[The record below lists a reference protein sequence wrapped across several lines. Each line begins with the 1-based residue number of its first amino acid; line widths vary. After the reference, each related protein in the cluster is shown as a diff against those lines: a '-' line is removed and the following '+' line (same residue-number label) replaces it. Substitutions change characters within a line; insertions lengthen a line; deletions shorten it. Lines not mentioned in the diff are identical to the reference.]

1 MSEILVDTCVWID
14 FFSGRPLPRL
24 EEALQEGRVRLSPV
38 VAAELLSGAR
48 AGSEQ
53 KKLRA
58 FLLDLETPAFGIGH
72 WFEVGALRQKLAKKG
87 LQVST
92 PDAHVAQAAL
102 DGGGLLYSFD
112 QIFKK
117 MAAWIP
123 LKIVD

>member
-1 MSEILVDTCVWID
+1 VSEILVDTCVWID
-14 FFSGRPLPRL
+14 FFAGRPLPRL

-48 AGSEQ
+48 TGAEQ

-58 FLLDLETPAFGIGH
+58 FLLELETPEFGIGH
-72 WFEVGALRQKLAKKG
+72 WFEVGALRQKLMKRG

-102 DGGGLLYSFD
+102 DGGGSLYSFD
-112 QIFKK
+112 KIFQK

-123 LKIVD
+123 LKIIV